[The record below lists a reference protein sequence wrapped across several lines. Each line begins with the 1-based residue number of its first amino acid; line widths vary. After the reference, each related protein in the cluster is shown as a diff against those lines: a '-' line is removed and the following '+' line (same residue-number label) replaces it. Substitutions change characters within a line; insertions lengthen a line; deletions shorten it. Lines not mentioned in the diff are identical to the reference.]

1 MDTAVSCFVPS
12 APSPWQGGALHS
24 GAHVRG
30 PASARQPVRM
40 AKSGKKKASQK
51 AKRARVPDNATPTAM
66 PTAAS
71 TPAAAPPLAARAETP
86 DTDAADREALRQ
98 DVAAFKARNQL
109 ADDSVP
115 IVSDTY
121 RLAKTVF
128 DNLLLA
134 DFFLVVGLL
143 GWLVV
148 ALVPHFAMKNDA
160 LLDPW
165 LGLWQPFIQPVLG
178 VLMLATIGQGMLTYM
193 FNSSD

>member
-1 MDTAVSCFVPS
+1 MHAAASCFVPA
-12 APSPWQGGALHS
+12 APSRLHRRVLHK
-24 GAHVRG
+24 GTHVRG
-30 PASARQPVRM
+30 QAFARQPLCM
-40 AKSGKKKASQK
+40 AKSGRKKAAQK
-51 AKRARVPDNATPTAM
+51 GKRARVPDEAM
-66 PTAAS
+66 PKAATAPAAVPS
-71 TPAAAPPLAARAETP
+71 PAAAAE
-86 DTDAADREALRQ
+86 DTEAADREALRQ
-98 DVAAFKARNQL
+98 DVAAFKARNQP

-148 ALVPHFAMKNDA
+148 ALVPHYAAQNDA

-165 LGLWQPFIQPVLG
+165 LALWQPFIQPVLG

-193 FNSSD
+193 FNSE